1 MAGAGECLGADKL
14 FSSQIDLRLVPEFDP
29 VLRQGL
35 VKIDAPG
42 DRGRMAELEVLQQ
55 FKDRVGLK
63 RLSQYRQHLQPLLFA
78 DAVDVG
84 EHGRAATRYEL
95 HPPAIV
101 CVAERDDAGDRFG
114 EFERDVEKDH
124 IGRAARQG
132 LAQSLT
138 VGKFLGIDAGAVQN
152 ERQEVTDAAI
162 AVDDEAQGR
171 RTARACFNG

>member
-1 MAGAGECLGADKL
+1 MTSAISDSAIRLASLAPGMNAPGMQYAECRMAGAGEGLGADKL
-14 FSSQIDLRLVPEFDP
+14 FFSQIDLRLVPEFDP

-84 EHGRAATRYEL
+84 EHGRAAT
-95 HPPAIV
+95 
-101 CVAERDDAGDRFG
+101 
-114 EFERDVEKDH
+114 
-124 IGRAARQG
+124 
-132 LAQSLT
+132 
-138 VGKFLGIDAGAVQN
+138 
-152 ERQEVTDAAI
+152 
-162 AVDDEAQGR
+162 
-171 RTARACFNG
+171 